1 MVGGPGLWWLWRD
14 VLNLRE
20 TDFQPIVRLQGL
32 CRDSHLTTPIND
44 EKSALGYVGLSQTT
58 SISYNASTFLWVTNN
73 MGWSGVVATNPS
85 SLASGLLGTSEW
97 TVYNDSRK
105 CSPNAS
111 YKILLS
117 HH

>member
-1 MVGGPGLWWLWRD
+1 
-14 VLNLRE
+14 
-20 TDFQPIVRLQGL
+20 
-32 CRDSHLTTPIND
+32 
-44 EKSALGYVGLSQTT
+44 
-58 SISYNASTFLWVTNN
+58 

-111 YKILLS
+111 YKIMLTLTACLENEFTCVDANCIPMES
-117 HH
+117 RFSAPQVQAL